1 MITIHT
7 TLVIL
12 NDLSPYKP
20 PNASGK
26 LLQLKVPSAR
36 GLRLLN

>member
-26 LLQLKVPSAR
+26 LLSSAR